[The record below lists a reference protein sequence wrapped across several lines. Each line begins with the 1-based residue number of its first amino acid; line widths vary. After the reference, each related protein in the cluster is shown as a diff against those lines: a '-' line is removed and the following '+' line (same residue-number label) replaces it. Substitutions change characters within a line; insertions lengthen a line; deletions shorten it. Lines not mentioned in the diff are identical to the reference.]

1 MFALAYLISAFLE
14 AFLVLASPAQETFIS
29 NNQFYDVQAHRGG
42 RGNTVE
48 STLPSFAW
56 GLVDGATTLELDNGI
71 TSDGEVVVWH
81 DNQILAK
88 KCMDTHPVVSCKTL
102 SCFLFSS
109 ISAKFPDD
117 PTYPYVGK
125 FIANLTLAQIKT
137 LDCGST
143 RQPDFPQQLLYP
155 GARIPTLQEVF
166 DFVECADPSHRIWWN
181 IESKINPE
189 HPNRTARVEDFVQKQ
204 HGIFSASPYYRSITV
219 SLVIK
224 KQASPDSGSQYQS
237 FDWRTLIAMKEHDPL
252 IPTSALI
259 DEETAF
265 MPDNN
270 TSPWLGGLHLDSF
283 PGPSLSQKMAQAARA
298 INADI
303 LSPCGTC
310 FVPSFVTFED
320 NLNFVTQVMVREA
333 HALGLSVKPWTMNGL
348 DRIDQLLRFGVDGII
363 TDYPSVVRRWAKQ
376 QGFAVAPKYPKQ
388 RVFSCLEK
396 HLKATRG

>member
-1 MFALAYLISAFLE
+1 MLALAYLILAFLE
-14 AFLVLASPAQETFIS
+14 VFLVLASPAQETFAS
-29 NNQFYDVQAHRGG
+29 TNKPYDVQAHRGG

-48 STLPSFAW
+48 NTVQSFAW

-81 DNQILAK
+81 DNQILAE
-88 KCMDTHPVVSCKTL
+88 KCIDTRP
-102 SCFLFSS
+102 
-109 ISAKFPDD
+109 AFPDD

-125 FIANLTLAQIKT
+125 LIANLTLAQIKT
-137 LDCGST
+137 LDCGSKRRT
-143 RQPDFPQQLLYP
+143 DFRMQLLYP

-166 DFVECADPSHRIWWN
+166 DFVECVDPSHRILWN

-189 HPNRTARVEDFVQKQ
+189 HPNRTASVGDFVQKQ
-204 HGIFSASPYYRSITV
+204 HAIFSASPYHRSIT
-219 SLVIK
+219 
-224 KQASPDSGSQYQS
+224 YQS
-237 FDWRTLIAMKEHDPL
+237 FDWRTLIAMKELDPL

-265 MPDNN
+265 TPDNS

-283 PGPSLSQKMAQAARA
+283 PGPSLGQKMAQAARA

-310 FVPSFVTFED
+310 FIPSFVTSEVEPD
-320 NLNFVTQVMVREA
+320 LTTQAMVREA
-333 HALGLSVKPWTMNGL
+333 HILGLRVKPFTMNGL
-348 DRIDQLLRFGVDGII
+348 ARIDELFQFGVDGII
-363 TDYPSVVRRWAKQ
+363 TDYPGIVRRWAKQ
-376 QGFAVAPKYPKQ
+376 QGFVVAPRHPKQ

-396 HLKATRG
+396 HLQVIRG